1 MNLDEL
7 RTAWAPR
14 LLSVLRIMAALLL
27 LQYGTAKLLGFPEH
41 KFLNEV
47 PAFSLFWFAGWF
59 ELIGGA
65 LLLIGLFTGPVA
77 FVLSGEM
84 AIAYFHD
91 HAPRSFFPLL
101 NRGDLAALFSFVFL
115 YLACAGGGAWS
126 IDALLKARRNKL

>member
-7 RTAWAPR
+7 RTAWTPR
-14 LLSVLRIMAALLL
+14 LLSVLRIVAALLL
-27 LQYGTAKLLGFPEH
+27 LEYGTAKLLGFPVIR
-41 KFLNEV
+41 FLNEV

-59 ELIGGA
+59 ELIGGI
-65 LLLIGLFTGPVA
+65 LLLLGLFTSPVA

-84 AIAYFHD
+84 AFAYFID

-101 NRGDLAALFSFVFL
+101 NRGELAVLLCFVFL

-126 IDALLKARRNKL
+126 LDALLQRRRSA